1 MLKVKHRH
9 YHQYINEDSNHNCN
23 KFYSHFSHSEPEA
36 KIIMYFY
43 EISYIYFLFT
53 FLVHYLMTF

>member
-9 YHQYINEDSNHNCN
+9 YHQNINEDSNHNCN
-23 KFYSHFSHSEPEA
+23 KFNSHFSYSEPEA
-36 KIIMYFY
+36 KIIMDFMKFH
-43 EISYIYFLFT
+43 IFILFT